1 MLKTQITQD
10 NPTKMHLITSTE
22 TLQSKQLQKGIRS
35 LIHQHLTTKI
45 NPHWLISFHYTD
57 NKTQEQ
63 EVLKDTQDLK
73 RKLHRIIYQARD
85 KTIKGAGAFPYPSM
99 LFFHEISHQGTGQ
112 YHTHLILEK
121 LPVALNTQA
130 AVEHLFAKIL
140 PRKVKALSKW
150 KSIDIQRIHPHDTDY
165 RRISNYL
172 TKQITPE
179 HLSLDPFSSDL
190 TPTYNHPRDAK

>member
-1 MLKTQITQD
+1 MQ
-10 NPTKMHLITSTE
+10 LITPKE
-22 TLQSKQLQKGIRS
+22 TLQSQRLKRSIRS

-73 RKLHRIIYQARD
+73 RKLHRIIYKSRD
-85 KTIKGAGAFPYPSM
+85 KSIKGAGAFLYPSM

-112 YHTHLILEK
+112 YHTHLIAEA
-121 LPVALNTQA
+121 LPPALNTQA
-130 AVEHLFAKIL
+130 SVEHLFAKIL
-140 PRKVKALSKW
+140 PRKIKALSKW
-150 KSIDIQRIHPHDTDY
+150 KSIDIQRIHQHDTDY
-165 RRISNYL
+165 RCISNYL
-172 TKQITPE
+172 TKQTTPE

-190 TPTYNHPRDAK
+190 IPTYNRARNAK

>member
-1 MLKTQITQD
+1 MQ
-10 NPTKMHLITSTE
+10 LITPKE
-22 TLQSKQLQKGIRS
+22 TLQSKRLQKGIRS

-73 RKLHRIIYQARD
+73 RKLHRLIYQARD
-85 KTIKGAGAFPYPSM
+85 KTIKGAGAFPYPQM

-112 YHTHLILEK
+112 YHTHLITEA
-121 LPVALNTQA
+121 LPTALNTQT

-150 KSIDIQRIHPHDTDY
+150 KSTDIQRIHQHDTDY

-190 TPTYNHPRDAK
+190 TNTCNRTRNAK

>member
-1 MLKTQITQD
+1 MQ
-10 NPTKMHLITSTE
+10 LITSPE
-22 TLQSKQLQKGIRS
+22 TLQSQRLKRNIRS

-63 EVLKDTQDLK
+63 EVPKDTQDLK

-112 YHTHLILEK
+112 YHTHLIAEAFPEK
-121 LPVALNTQA
+121 LNTQA

-140 PRKVKALSKW
+140 PRKVRALSKW

-165 RRISNYL
+165 KRISNYL
-172 TKQITPE
+172 TKQTTPE
-179 HLSLDPFSSDL
+179 HLSRDPFSSDL
-190 TPTYNHPRDAK
+190 TPTYNRPRDAK

>member
-1 MLKTQITQD
+1 MQTISPPETHQSQRLKR
-10 NPTKMHLITSTE
+10 
-22 TLQSKQLQKGIRS
+22 GIRQ
-35 LIHQHLTTKI
+35 LIHQHLCNSI

-63 EVLKDTQDLK
+63 EVLQDTQDLK

-112 YHTHLILEK
+112 YHTHLIAEAFPEK
-121 LPVALNTQA
+121 LNTQA

-150 KSIDIQRIHPHDTDY
+150 KSIDIQRIHQHDTDY

-172 TKQITPE
+172 SKQISPE
-179 HLSLDPFSSDL
+179 HLSLDPFNSDF
-190 TPTYNHPRDAK
+190 TPTYNRPRDAQ

>member
-1 MLKTQITQD
+1 MQPIT
-10 NPTKMHLITSTE
+10 PPES
-22 TLQSKQLQKGIRS
+22 LQSQRLKRSIRS
-35 LIHQHLTTKI
+35 LIRQHLTTNI

-63 EVLKDTQDLK
+63 EVLNDTQDLK

-85 KTIKGAGAFPYPSM
+85 KTIKGAGAYPYPSM

-112 YHTHLILEK
+112 YHTHLIAEA
-121 LPVALNTQA
+121 LPPALNNQA

-150 KSIDIQRIHPHDTDY
+150 KSIDIQRIHQHDTDY

-172 TKQITPE
+172 TKQTSPE
-179 HLSLDPFSSDL
+179 HLSLDPFASDL
-190 TPTYNHPRDAK
+190 TPTYNRRQDAQ

>member
-1 MLKTQITQD
+1 MQTISPPD
-10 NPTKMHLITSTE
+10 
-22 TLQSKQLQKGIRS
+22 TLQSYHLKRGIRN
-35 LIHQHLTTKI
+35 LINHHLQDTI
-45 NPHWLISFHYTD
+45 NPYWFISFHYTD

-63 EVLKDTQDLK
+63 EVLQDTQDLK

-85 KTIKGAGAFPYPSM
+85 KTIKGAGAYPYPKM
-99 LFFHEISHQGTGQ
+99 IFFHEISHQGTGQ
-112 YHTHLILEK
+112 YHTHLITEA
-121 LPVALNTQA
+121 LPPSINTQA

-140 PRKVKALSKW
+140 PSKVKALSKW
-150 KSIDIQRIHPHDTDY
+150 KSIDIQRMHPHDTDY

-190 TPTYNHPRDAK
+190 TPTYNRHRGLK

>member
-1 MLKTQITQD
+1 MQTIT
-10 NPTKMHLITSTE
+10 PTK
-22 TLQSKQLQKGIRS
+22 TLQSQRLQRGIRQ
-35 LIHQHLTTKI
+35 LIHQHLCNSI

-73 RKLHRIIYQARD
+73 HKLHRIIYQARD

-112 YHTHLILEK
+112 YHTHLITEAF
-121 LPVALNTQA
+121 PPSLNTQA
-130 AVEHLFAKIL
+130 AVEHLFAKVL

-150 KSIDIQRIHPHDTDY
+150 KSIDIQRIHQHETDY
-165 RRISNYL
+165 KRISNYL
-172 TKQITPE
+172 TKQTSPE

-190 TPTYNHPRDAK
+190 TPT

>member
-1 MLKTQITQD
+1 MQTIT
-10 NPTKMHLITSTE
+10 PTK
-22 TLQSKQLQKGIRS
+22 TLQSQRLQRGIRQ
-35 LIHQHLTTKI
+35 LIHQHLCNSI
-45 NPHWLISFHYTD
+45 NPYWLVSFHYSD

-63 EVLKDTQDLK
+63 EVLQDTQDLK

-85 KTIKGAGAFPYPSM
+85 KTIKGTGAFPYPRM

-112 YHTHLILEK
+112 YHTHLITEA
-121 LPVALNTQA
+121 LPPSINTQA
-130 AVEHLFAKIL
+130 AVEHLFSKIL

-150 KSIDIQRIHPHDTDY
+150 KSIDIQRIHPDPADY

-190 TPTYNHPRDAK
+190 TPTHNCTRDAK

>member
-1 MLKTQITQD
+1 MQ
-10 NPTKMHLITSTE
+10 LITPPE
-22 TLQSKQLQKGIRS
+22 ALQSQRLKRSIRS
-35 LIHQHLTTKI
+35 LIHQHLTTNI

-73 RKLHRIIYQARD
+73 QKLHRIIYQARD

-112 YHTHLILEK
+112 YHTHLIAEAFPEK
-121 LPVALNTQA
+121 LNTQA
-130 AVEHLFAKIL
+130 AVEHLLAKIL
-140 PRKVKALSKW
+140 PRKVRALSKW
-150 KSIDIQRIHPHDTDY
+150 KSIYIQRIHPHDTDY
-165 RRISNYL
+165 KRISNYL
-172 TKQITPE
+172 TKQTTPE

-190 TPTYNHPRDAK
+190 TPTYNRPRDAK

>member
-1 MLKTQITQD
+1 MPSSSEIRATLCLWGGCIRLLTSALTASLYRRIGHVLKPPGVLIRGVTSFLKPGD
-10 NPTKMHLITSTE
+10 LITE
-22 TLQSKQLQKGIRS
+22 A
-35 LIHQHLTTKI
+35 LT
-45 NPHWLISFHYTD
+45 
-57 NKTQEQ
+57 
-63 EVLKDTQDLK
+63 
-73 RKLHRIIYQARD
+73 
-85 KTIKGAGAFPYPSM
+85 PS
-99 LFFHEISHQGTGQ
+99 I
-112 YHTHLILEK
+112 
-121 LPVALNTQA
+121 NTQA

-190 TPTYNHPRDAK
+190 TNTCNRTRNAK

>member
-1 MLKTQITQD
+1 MQTIS
-10 NPTKMHLITSTE
+10 PPEI
-22 TLQSKQLQKGIRS
+22 LQSQRLKRGIRQ
-35 LIHQHLTTKI
+35 LIHQHLCNSI

-57 NKTQEQ
+57 NKIQEQ
-63 EVLKDTQDLK
+63 EVLQDTQDLK

-85 KTIKGAGAFPYPSM
+85 KTIKGAGVFPYPQM
-99 LFFHEISHQGTGQ
+99 IFFHEVSHQGTGQ
-112 YHTHLILEK
+112 YHTHLITE
-121 LPVALNTQA
+121 ALTPSINTQT

-150 KSIDIQRIHPHDTDY
+150 KSIDIQRIHQHDTDY

-190 TPTYNHPRDAK
+190 TPTHNRRIALK